1 MESRVKREWLIP
13 SHSENIRDHY
23 RFLNITL
30 GEGSYG
36 FVKVADRI
44 SDGVRRAIKIIP
56 KKRIKRPELLTREI
70 SIMKQID
77 HPNIV
82 KLYETY
88 EDQQYIYL
96 PMEICEGGELFD
108 KIIELGRFSEQQA
121 CSLFLQMISAISYL
135 HSRDIVHR
143 DLKPENFLF
152 SQKDINSQLK
162 LIDFG
167 LAKSISTERKM
178 STKTGT
184 CYYVSPEILTG
195 SYNEKC
201 DIWSLGVI
209 LFMMLSGYPPF
220 DGDTDKFI
228 LEAVKSGPLL
238 FNEPVWDTISFEAK
252 ELITHLLDRNT
263 ETRYSAEQ
271 VVRHGWLTDFI
282 TSPTTPAVIDAS
294 LLRNYQNSVKFRRTV
309 LNYMATQCS
318 SEEIAEIVRLFVKLD
333 TNRDGNLSLNEINA
347 ALSSS
352 DISRPDL
359 ENIIKCIDHDGSGNV
374 DLTEF
379 IAATMGRRLYMSHEK
394 LWNAFKRF
402 DINDTGKITADELR
416 EVLDQEHLVK
426 DPNYWADMV
435 REVDVDGDGT
445 IDFDEFVSMMEKV
458 SVSAQQKKGN

>member
-1 MESRVKREWLIP
+1 MVTKIKREWLIS
-13 SHSENIRDHY
+13 SHPENIRDHY
-23 RFLNITL
+23 TFLNQTL

-36 FVKVADRI
+36 FVKVATRN

-88 EDQQYIYL
+88 EDIQYIYL

-108 KIIELGRFSEQQA
+108 KIIEMGRFPEQLA
-121 CSLFLQMISAISYL
+121 CTLFLQMISAISYL
-135 HSRDIVHR
+135 HLKEIVHR

-152 SQKDINSQLK
+152 TGRDVHSKLK

-167 LAKSISTERKM
+167 LAKSISKEKLMT
-178 STKTGT
+178 TKTGT

-195 SYNEKC
+195 PYTSKC

-220 DGDTDKFI
+220 DGETDRDI
-228 LEAVKSGPLL
+228 LEAVKRGNLQ
-238 FNEPVWDTISFEAK
+238 FAEPVWDLISDSAK
-252 ELITHLLDRNT
+252 DLLSHLLDRDP
-263 ETRYSAEQ
+263 EARYSAEQ
-271 VVRHGWLTDFI
+271 VIGHRWFSQFI
-282 TSPTTPAVIDAS
+282 NSPETPAVVDTTM
-294 LLRNYQNSVKFRRTV
+294 LKMYQTSVKFRKAV

-318 SEEIAEIVRLFVKLD
+318 SDEISEIVNLFVKLD
-333 TNRDGNLSLNEINA
+333 TNRDGTLSIGEIQA
-347 ALSSS
+347 AVSHSNIQDLDKLIHAL
-352 DISRPDL
+352 DI
-359 ENIIKCIDHDGSGNV
+359 DGSGSV

-379 IAATMGRRLYMSHEK
+379 AAALMSKRIYLSQEK

-402 DINDTGKITADELR
+402 DINDRGKISADELR
-416 EVLDQEHLVK
+416 EVLDKEGLIS
-426 DPNYWADMV
+426 DPNYFVEMIK
-435 REVDVDGDGT
+435 EVDINGDGT
-445 IDFDEFVSMMEKV
+445 IDFEEFVQMMEKV
-458 SVSAQQKKGN
+458 SEHIR